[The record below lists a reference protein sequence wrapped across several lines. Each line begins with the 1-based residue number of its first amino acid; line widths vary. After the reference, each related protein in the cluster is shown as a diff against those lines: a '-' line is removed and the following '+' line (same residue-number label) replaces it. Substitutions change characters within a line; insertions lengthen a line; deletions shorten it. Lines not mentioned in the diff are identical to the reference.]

1 MSYQKAWIPFCSYA
15 DNPRPHGPS
24 LGFCFSHAE
33 CKHEPVWPAQQGCC
47 EERMRRCPARVV
59 CWKPS
64 WLEEVLWEEQDG
76 HQCIPSKH
84 IVGSLYVW

>member
-1 MSYQKAWIPFCSYA
+1 
-15 DNPRPHGPS
+15 
-24 LGFCFSHAE
+24 
-33 CKHEPVWPAQQGCC
+33 
-47 EERMRRCPARVV
+47 MRRRPARVV

-84 IVGSLYVW
+84 IVGSLWEGVAKESWGYTRGAYLGGLSETVAHILCEQGRHLIAQLQARALCHEPD